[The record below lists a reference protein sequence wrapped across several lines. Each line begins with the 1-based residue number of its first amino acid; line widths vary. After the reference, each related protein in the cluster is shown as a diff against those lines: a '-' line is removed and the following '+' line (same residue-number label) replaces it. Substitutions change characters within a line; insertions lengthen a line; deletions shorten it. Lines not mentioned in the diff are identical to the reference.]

1 MKFIKTVNGD
11 LLLQIA
17 RLYHH
22 LIQDKHHLPAQEHL
36 AGQHLLGLI

>member
-1 MKFIKTVNGD
+1 MNFIKTVNGD

-22 LIQDKHHLPAQEHL
+22 LIQDNKHLPAQVRL
-36 AGQHLLGLI
+36 VGPHLLELI